1 MSNPDLREFVDASG
15 QYLTIVVPT
24 PSHHGDAEHRL
35 SIRWKNAISEIADGA
50 DDGWPPEE
58 LAMLEALGEQ
68 LPHGAGESVVVL
80 HRRGGPTLIEFL
92 DEPVRETMVSD
103 GPLPRLAT
111 LIEARQRAVPHV
123 VVETDR
129 AGADL
134 TAFDGGSVLATDVVE
149 GDRLHIHRGH
159 PGGWSQRRFQQR
171 AENTWE
177 DNARL
182 VADAAADLARR
193 VDAELIVVVGEVR
206 ARSLL
211 VEELD
216 GAHDVP
222 DVVGL
227 ESGSPDAIADDVVRL
242 LADRVARRITE
253 LVEQVRTALPEGR
266 ATTDTDATLSALAD
280 GRVETLLVHDDVAEE
295 AELTEREIA
304 GVPAGARAVD
314 VAVTIAL
321 RTDADVVVVPRL
333 SVMDDPI
340 AATLRW

>member
-1 MSNPDLREFVDASG
+1 MSHPDLRSFVDG
-15 QYLTIVVPT
+15 PGPYLTMAVPT
-24 PSHHGDAEHRL
+24 PSQHGDAEHRFA
-35 SIRWKNAISEIADGA
+35 IRWKNAISEIDDGA
-50 DDGWPPEE
+50 DGWPPED
-58 LAMLEALGEQ
+58 LTLLEALGEQ
-68 LPHGAGESVVVL
+68 LPHGAGASVVVL
-80 HRRGGPTLIEFL
+80 HRLGGPTLVEFI
-92 DEPVRETMVSD
+92 DEPVRETTVNG
-103 GPLPRLAT
+103 GPLPRLAP
-111 LIEARQRAVPHV
+111 LIEARQRAIPHV

-134 TAFDGGSVLATDVVE
+134 TAFDGGSVLATDIVE
-149 GDRLHIHRGH
+149 GDRTHIHRGH

-182 VADAAADLARR
+182 VADAAADLARS

-211 VEELD
+211 VDELD

-227 ESGSPDAIADDVVRL
+227 ESGSPDAVADDVVRL
-242 LADRVARRITE
+242 LADRAARRITE
-253 LVEQVRTALPEGR
+253 LVDQLRSALPEER
-266 ATTDTDATLSALAD
+266 ATTDTEATLSALAE
-280 GRVETLLVHDDVAEE
+280 GRVETLLVHDDADDE

-304 GVPAGARAVD
+304 GVPSGARTVD
-314 VAVTIAL
+314 VAITVAL
-321 RTDADVVVVPRL
+321 RTDADVVVVPTL
-333 SVMDDPI
+333 SVMDGPI